1 MKKFQK
7 LFLALVLVTLALSVV
22 APVAAACRPAK
33 IAQDTQCVKDQIDP
47 LRASGIYNET
57 ITVTDN
63 GNGTYTVT
71 FTYDPKCL
79 NFNPPCGL
87 ASRIVTATVDC
98 ATETATCP

>member
-7 LFLALVLVTLALSVV
+7 LFLALVLVALALTV
-22 APVAAACRPAK
+22 AGPVDAACRPAK
-33 IAQDTQCVKDQIDP
+33 IALDTQCVADQVDP
-47 LRASGIYNET
+47 LRASGTYNET
-57 ITVTDN
+57 ITVDYN
-63 GNGTYTVT
+63 GDDIYTVT
-71 FTYDPKCL
+71 FTYNPKCL

>member
-7 LFLALVLVTLALSVV
+7 LFLALVLVTLALTV
-22 APVAAACRPAK
+22 AGPVDAACRPIK
-33 IAQDTQCVKDQIDP
+33 IAESTQCVKDQIDP
-47 LRASGIYNET
+47 LRSSGTYNET
-57 ITVTDN
+57 ITVTNN